1 MEEKQKSISEYLE
14 SINSMKKQKLSLE
27 GQIQSLSNANS
38 NLQTSV
44 SSLSND
50 NSNLKQKISSLS
62 YRISGLMYSSDLNTY
77 DRRTYQLEEKYRYII
92 NNINKLISNLENNN
106 SRNINIRG
114 NSITEKMN
122 NLIKDQFNY
131 LGDRIVGEMNLK
143 NGLDSLYSVAVDII
157 NDKNEKINNLKYNI
171 SSLKRLC

>member
-1 MEEKQKSISEYLE
+1 
-14 SINSMKKQKLSLE
+14 
-27 GQIQSLSNANS
+27 
-38 NLQTSV
+38 
-44 SSLSND
+44 
-50 NSNLKQKISSLS
+50 
-62 YRISGLMYSSDLNTY
+62 MYSSDLNTY